1 MARTRDVVRM
11 IVVATIEHHA
21 LSGNPLKASRTQ
33 MRSKRREVI
42 ATMLIKRNHHDKAWW
57 CRCGLERC

>member
-21 LSGNPLKASRTQ
+21 LSGNPLKAPCTQ
-33 MRSKRREVI
+33 MRSKRREKV
-42 ATMLIKRNHHDKAWW
+42 ATMLIK
-57 CRCGLERC
+57 

>member
-21 LSGNPLKASRTQ
+21 LSGNPLKAPCTQ
-33 MRSKRREVI
+33 MRSKRREKV

-57 CRCGLERC
+57 WICT